1 MFAGKKKKTVEHPIN
16 KLYPV
21 EYFIEFTLPAKDEN
35 IRQQLR
41 REAVILAEIKRKFY
55 KLTFIK

>member
-55 KLTFIK
+55 KLTFTK